1 MSFIKLTPEYH
12 DKWNKFSLKNHW
24 FWHSTYWIEYMINSK
39 IGVEFVDHSFF
50 TETNTNRVMTNIVP
64 LIQEGDKLI
73 SPGFIEEREILKE
86 INRIAT
92 ENNVKHIQVNS
103 DIKKYLGLIDYTCV
117 LDLDDIRPSK
127 GHKASIKK
135 GEQHLKFGN
144 SNLAYMHPYDT
155 ERFRKFYINVA
166 KKETRPKKA
175 FELLGK
181 WLQQGFGTL
190 LEALLDDKTVGY
202 VYVLH
207 WGKYAY
213 YFMSC
218 VPMPYKQY
226 NVTHFLMSKAFEI
239 LREKGVTYL
248 EMGEMVYNSLHY
260 HPIEKERSISK
271 FKKGFGGN
279 IIIKPASEYFMS
291 QEYMIDVYANR
302 IHEYWKCEHEK
313 NINNI
318 SQT

>member
-1 MSFIKLTPEYH
+1 MAMIKLTPEH
-12 DKWNKFSLKNHW
+12 NERWNKFALKNHW
-24 FWHSTYWIEYMINSK
+24 FFHSTHWIEYIMNSK
-39 IGVEFVDHSFF
+39 IGVEFIDHSFF
-50 TETNTNRVMTNIVP
+50 TETNRAITNIVP
-64 LIQEGDKLI
+64 LVQEGDKLI

-86 INRIAT
+86 INQIAT
-92 ENNVKHIQVNS
+92 DNNIKHIQVNA
-103 DIKKYLGLIDYTCV
+103 DIKKYLGLTNYTCV
-117 LDLDDIRPSK
+117 LDLDDIKPSK
-127 GHKASIKK
+127 GHKSGIKK
-135 GEQHLKFGN
+135 GELYLSFNG
-144 SNLAYMHPYDT
+144 SLDF
-155 ERFRKFYINVA
+155 ERFRKYYTNVA
-166 KKETRPKKA
+166 KKKTRPKKT
-175 FELLGK
+175 FELLKK
-181 WLQQGFGTL
+181 WAKQDSGML
-190 LEALLDDKTVGY
+190 LEAFLGEITVGY
-202 VYVLH
+202 IYILH

-239 LREKGVTYL
+239 LRDKGVTQL
-248 EMGEMVYNSLHY
+248 EMGEQSFNSLHY

-271 FKKGFGGN
+271 FKRGFGGN